1 MADLTLERIAELRAC
16 HDKVRSF
23 HGTHD
28 LGGLA
33 AAMHEWS
40 RQLQMSSDVLLDAA
54 ERGLTAMAW
63 TVNGPDVE
71 KPKDAA
77 WCVVR
82 YGSGVYRTGFWS
94 DFAVWRIGS
103 DRTPLV
109 DEYVTHFM
117 AIKEP
122 TDG

>member
-40 RQLQMSSDVLLDAA
+40 RQLQMSSDALLDAA
-54 ERGLTAMAW
+54 ERGLTRDRKAAAFDALAEWAPEGMEAKPRKLGIRIEIPYHEVESHGANLLEAVEAMQQKL
-63 TVNGPDVE
+63 TE
-71 KPKDAA
+71 QTDA
-77 WCVVR
+77 
-82 YGSGVYRTGFWS
+82 
-94 DFAVWRIGS
+94 
-103 DRTPLV
+103 
-109 DEYVTHFM
+109 
-117 AIKEP
+117 K
-122 TDG
+122 